1 MEGRGVV
8 PEKAQ
13 GLDKEQWSAGG
24 IEDFRLTGIIV
35 VVGVVAYNQSWLE

>member
-1 MEGRGVV
+1 MEGRGPV

-13 GLDKEQWSAGG
+13 GLDKEHRCAGG

-35 VVGVVAYNQSWLE
+35 VVEADPLTPG